1 AGAASVDPQRLAR
14 YADRPPPPPVIET
27 VVLDGRPLDW
37 RQVDQLPGGTR
48 VAVSYAGLS
57 YLLPERIRYR
67 TRLQGLDPDWIE
79 RGTRR
84 GVEFVRLPPGHYTLE
99 VQAAHPGGAWSSEP
113 ARWSF
118 QVLPLWWQRAD
129 VRVAAVLGA
138 GLLLFGLYRLR
149 MRGYRVRN
157 RRLEQEVDARTADLQ
172 AQARQL
178 MEIDR

>member
-1 AGAASVDPQRLAR
+1 
-14 YADRPPPPPVIET
+14 
-27 VVLDGRPLDW
+27 
-37 RQVDQLPGGTR
+37 
-48 VAVSYAGLS
+48 
-57 YLLPERIRYR
+57 RIRYR

-178 MEIDR
+178 MEIDRERVGLVEQLRQQAEAWERQAREDALTGLPNRRQFEETLARDLALARRGAHPL